1 MATLNVA
8 DLNRQGKVFSAA
20 NAAAATLSVVGTAM
34 TGLIVHNPANSGV
47 KLVMVE
53 AGFAWVTVPA
63 AQQTIGVALLGPQV
77 TAPAT
82 LTAVAPLAMDG
93 SARSGSAI
101 AWSVATLAAAPVVRQ
116 WIRGVI
122 WFTSGVSVQS
132 HEAGTRLDGNLVV
145 IPGATAHL
153 AALTTAPSGVGHFV
167 WAELPM

>member
-20 NAAAATLSVVGTAM
+20 NAAAATLSVVGTVM
-34 TGLIVHNPANSGV
+34 TGLALYNPPGSGV
-47 KLVMVE
+47 KLVLIE

-63 AQQTIGVALLGPQV
+63 AQQTIGVAMTVPHS
-77 TAPAT
+77 TAPSSP
-82 LTAVAPLAMDG
+82 TAVTVYQADG
-93 SARSGSAI
+93 SPNAAKALAYSALT
-101 AWSVATLAAAPVVRQ
+101 VPVAPVTRV

>member
-1 MATLNVA
+1 MATINVA
-8 DLNRQGKVFSAA
+8 DLNRQGKVFTAA

-34 TGLIVHNPANSGV
+34 TGLALYNPPGSNV
-47 KLVMVE
+47 KLILLE

-63 AQQTIGVALLGPQV
+63 AQQTIGVAMTVPHS
-77 TAPAT
+77 TAPSSP
-82 LTAVAPLAMDG
+82 TAGTVYAADG
-93 SARSGSAI
+93 SATGGKA
-101 AWSVATLAAAPVVRQ
+101 LAYTALTVPVAPVVRQ

-132 HEAGTRLDGNLVV
+132 HEASTRLDGNLIVV
-145 IPGATAHL
+145 PGATVHL